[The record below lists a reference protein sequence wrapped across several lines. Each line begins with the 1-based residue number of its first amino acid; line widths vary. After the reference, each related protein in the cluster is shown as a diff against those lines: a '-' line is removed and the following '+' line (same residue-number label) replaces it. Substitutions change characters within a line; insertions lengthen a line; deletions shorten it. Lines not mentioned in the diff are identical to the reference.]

1 MRFRPS
7 FGPSAHVSKTMILGT
22 PLHRNYKTSPAPLYS
37 KDSFVSSDG
46 RIGADIGRFCDLS
59 GALLISSSRIIMSE
73 TTETGKPKIREK
85 GRLMSASEIE
95 RTLVRLAHEIVEKN
109 DGGANLGLV
118 GIKRR
123 GVPLAKRIGDL
134 IAKIEKHPVDTGVL
148 DISFYRDDLTTDGP
162 RPTVTSGAIGFD
174 VTGRDII
181 LMDDVL
187 YTGRTI
193 RAALDALFDHGRP
206 KSVQLLVLID
216 RGHREL
222 PIEATFVGRSIPT
235 SSREI
240 IEVKLNEVDGQEQVL
255 LVELVD

>member
-1 MRFRPS
+1 
-7 FGPSAHVSKTMILGT
+7 
-22 PLHRNYKTSPAPLYS
+22 
-37 KDSFVSSDG
+37 
-46 RIGADIGRFCDLS
+46 
-59 GALLISSSRIIMSE
+59 MSE
-73 TTETGKPKIREK
+73 TTGVTADAGKAKLRLREK

-109 DGGANLGLV
+109 DGSENLGLV

-123 GVPLAKRIGDL
+123 GVPLAERLAKI
-134 IAKIEKHPVDTGVL
+134 IEKIEKAPVDTGVL
-148 DISFYRDDLTTDGP
+148 DISFYRDDLSTAGP
-162 RPTVTSGAIGFD
+162 RPIVEKGELGFD

-193 RAALDALFDHGRP
+193 RAALDALFDYGRP

-222 PIEATFVGRSIPT
+222 PIEATFTGRTVPT
-235 SSREI
+235 SRREI